1 MPADACP
8 FCDAS
13 PERILGSNDHAIAI
27 PDGYPVADGHTLV
40 VPRRHVNSLFDL
52 SSEERAAVWALADE
66 VRQQLFERFRPDGF
80 NVGLN
85 DGLAAGQTVDHA
97 HVHVIPRFEG
107 DVPDPKGGVRWV
119 IPVKADY
126 WSVP

>member
-13 PERILGSNDHAIAI
+13 SDRALAANDHALAI
-27 PDGYPVADGHTLV
+27 SDGYPVADGHTLV
-40 VPRRHVNSLFDL
+40 VPRRHVQSLFDL
-52 SSEERAAVWALADE
+52 SPEERAAVWALADE
-66 VRQQLFERFRPDGF
+66 VRGRLLDRFRPDGF